1 MGTCPLW
8 SEQADCSL
16 VLFYV
21 TSDSL
26 IVFVMSVLSEQLQLD
41 VELVGSVQAVPTIL
55 DIVCRSTGMRF
66 AVVSRVTDAHWVA
79 CSVQD
84 ELNFGLLPGGE
95 LALETTFCNSVRES
109 SRNVIIDHVD
119 QDVHYCRHPI
129 PAQYGFQSYISVA
142 IHLSDGSFFG
152 TLCALDP
159 EPLPVSKP
167 ETVQM
172 FTLFADLIGKQL
184 DTVRAMQVSEAKLR
198 VEQDMSA
205 LREQFIAVLGHDLR
219 TPLSSLSCGIELL
232 DMAELDTD
240 SAETLDIM
248 RRSSIHMAGLIDDVM
263 DFARGRLG
271 DGIALEYQTSTSA
284 QAVLSQGVA
293 ELQRLHPTR
302 TIQAS
307 IDVTSSIDCDER
319 RLAQLVSNLLGNA
332 LTHGDRNSVVQ
343 LSAVEENDQLKLM
356 IINQGEPINDAARLD
371 LFKPYV
377 RRGSGK
383 ASEGLGLGL
392 YIAHCIVS
400 AHGGTIEVKSD
411 ERNTCFTVRMPLRQ

>member
-1 MGTCPLW
+1 M
-8 SEQADCSL
+8 SL
-16 VLFYV
+16 
-21 TSDSL
+21 
-26 IVFVMSVLSEQLQLD
+26 LSEQLQLD
-41 VELVGSVQAVPTIL
+41 VDLVGSVQAVPTIL

-84 ELNFGLLPGGE
+84 DLNFGLLPGGE

-109 SRNVIIDHVD
+109 SQNVIIDHVD
-119 QDVHYCRHPI
+119 QDAQYCKHPI
-129 PAQYGFQSYISVA
+129 PAQYGFQSYISVP
-142 IHLSDGSFFG
+142 ISLRDGSFFG

-159 EPLPVSKP
+159 EPLHVSRP

-172 FTLFADLIGKQL
+172 FTLFADLIGEQL
-184 DTVRAMQVSEAKLR
+184 DTVRAMQATEAKLR
-198 VEQDMSA
+198 NEQDMSA

-232 DMAELDTD
+232 DMAELDSD

-248 RRSSIHMAGLIDDVM
+248 RRSSVHMAGLIDDVM

-271 DGIALEYQTSTSA
+271 NGIALEYKTSTSA
-284 QAVLSQGVA
+284 QDVLGQGVA

-302 TIQAS
+302 TIQTC
-307 IDVTSSIDCDER
+307 INVNSSIDCDER

-332 LTHGDRNSVVQ
+332 LTHGDPNSVVQ
-343 LSAVEENDQLKLM
+343 LNAVEEGGQLRLE
-356 IINQGEPINDAARLD
+356 IINEGEPISAAAQHD

-377 RRGSGK
+377 RGGSGK
-383 ASEGLGLGL
+383 STQGLGLGL
-392 YIAHCIVS
+392 YIAHCIAS
-400 AHGGTIEVKSD
+400 AHRGTIEVKSD
-411 ERNTCFTVRMPLRQ
+411 ERNTCFTVRIPLRQ